1 MYSLRFRPLANN
13 DIQEIVDYYDS
24 LNPQL
29 SEVFLKELG
38 EIVKHIQ
45 NMPKSYQ
52 KKLGDIRVAFL
63 VRFSYGVYFKI
74 YDREISIIAILH
86 TGRNPKIW
94 KKR

>member
-1 MYSLRFRPLANN
+1 MYNLRFRPLANN

-52 KKLGDIRVAFL
+52 KNLEILGLPF
-63 VRFSYGVYFKI
+63 
-74 YDREISIIAILH
+74 
-86 TGRNPKIW
+86 
-94 KKR
+94 